1 MELLSLPVEERLNV
15 MEELLSCLG
24 PMFRWIY
31 SPEGE
36 ILFTNCPH
44 MLLHKILERTGFLEE
59 FLRFSKQNT
68 APAIASVPIGFMWCA
83 VPEHNN
89 GALSRIHV
97 LGPIAT
103 TELSLTELE
112 TALHNSTM
120 PQKNRPKFNRVLAD
134 IPVEPAL
141 EFFKKTLVLHYC
153 VTGEKLTNGDI
164 VFMSNSRKEHAIEF
178 DSHRRDRMLT
188 YMNEQALLNKIR
200 QGDLDY
206 KSALTNASRISS
218 GVSAVK
224 RNPLV
229 QAKVSQV
236 AFITLATRAAIEGGV
251 SPEVAYS
258 RGDASIQSVM
268 DSRSISEMAQIGHAM
283 YVDFIHL
290 VHKTKLNPTL
300 SKEIQSC
307 CDYISTYSAEKLT
320 ISDVAAHVGYSDYYL
335 SRKFKE
341 ETGVSVND
349 YIKNVKVERA
359 KSLLATTM
367 LSIQDICDQLNFG
380 SRTFFSETFKEIAG
394 MPPAAYRKQ
403 NQHM

>member
-1 MELLSLPVEERLNV
+1 MELMSLPVEERLSL
-15 MEELLSCLG
+15 MEDLMSCLG
-24 PMFRWIY
+24 PMFRWVY
-31 SPEGE
+31 DPEGK
-36 ILFTNCPH
+36 IQFTNCPH
-44 MLLHKILERTGFLEE
+44 LLLHKILGRTGFLNE
-59 FLRFSKQNT
+59 FLRHAKQNT
-68 APAIASVPIGFMWCA
+68 VPAIASVPIGFMWCA
-83 VPEHNN
+83 VPEHQN

-103 TELSLTELE
+103 SELSLTELE
-112 TALHNSTM
+112 TALHNSSM
-120 PQKNRPKFNRVLAD
+120 PPKNRPKLNRVLAE
-134 IPVEPAL
+134 IPVEPSI
-141 EFFKKTLVLHYC
+141 EFFKKAILLHYC

-164 VFMSNSRKEHAIEF
+164 VFMSNSKGSHAQEFESQRK
-178 DSHRRDRMLT
+178 DRMLT

-206 KSALTNASRISS
+206 KSALNSAARVSS
-218 GVSAVK
+218 GVSAAK
-224 RNPLV
+224 RNPLL
-229 QAKVSQV
+229 QSKVSQV
-236 AFITLATRAAIEGGV
+236 AFITLSTRAAIEGGV
-251 SPEVAYS
+251 SPEIAYT
-258 RGDASIQSVM
+258 RGDSAIQNIL
-268 DSRSISEMAQIGHAM
+268 DARSISEIAQIGHNM

-290 VHKTKLNPTL
+290 VHRGKLNPTL
-300 SKEIQSC
+300 SKQIQSC
-307 CDYISTYSAEKLT
+307 CDYINTYSAEKLT

-403 NQHM
+403 NQRM